1 MKTKNII
8 IFFCLLISGYCF
20 TSCEPMDDNYKQYM
34 EEYNYSGKIK
44 NLTAYVGYQ
53 RVILA
58 WDNPV
63 DQKSKTT
70 MITYGSEKL
79 EYDHLVDSVSVEN
92 LKSGSGYDFAVYT
105 KDAKG
110 NLSVPV
116 SVSVLP
122 VSKDFVDRLVA
133 PGCKSTKS
141 KTTYGLAWNSL
152 SNVSMRLEGTIEYKI
167 SGSDGL
173 NLSGTI
179 KVPNATKINAITA
192 YTQLFPEMKAG
203 VTYTVS
209 YTVSVWPIVSK
220 IVTQDIVK
228 LQSTVKIT
236 L

>member
-1 MKTKNII
+1 
-8 IFFCLLISGYCF
+8 
-20 TSCEPMDDNYKQYM
+20 MDDNYKQYQ

-70 MITYGSEKL
+70 LITFGNEKL
-79 EYDHLVDSVSVEN
+79 EYDHLVDSVSIEN
-92 LKSGSGYDFAVYT
+92 LQSGSGYDFYVYT
-105 KDAKG
+105 KDAEG

-116 SVSVLP
+116 TVSVLP
-122 VSKDFVDRLVA
+122 VSLDFVSRLVA

-152 SNVSMRLEGTIEYKI
+152 SNVSMRLEGTIDYVI
-167 SGSDGL
+167 TGSDGL
-173 NLSGTI
+173 SLKGTI
-179 KVPNATKINAITA
+179 IVPKATKTNAVTA
-192 YTQLFPEMKAG
+192 HTQLFPEMKVG
-203 VTYTVS
+203 ITYTVS

-220 IVTQDIVK
+220 IVTEDIVK
-228 LQSTVKIT
+228 LQSSVKFT